1 MINSDKG
8 HLLFIHPKAASP
20 MPVID
25 TLTRKMTGAWKTREH
40 GISEYRGFH
49 RCTGCNAESDNR
61 DHFVATVTGARLLT
75 NSLAIH
81 YLALHRADVPR
92 DELAKVASLAA
103 TELDPPAKLLNPR
116 RYSSRHPRIATST
129 K

>member
-1 MINSDKG
+1 MIHSDSR

-25 TLTRKMTGAWKTREH
+25 TLTRKMAGAWKAHEH
-40 GISEYRGFH
+40 GMSEYRGFH
-49 RCTGCNAESDNR
+49 RCTGCDAESDNR
-61 DHFVATVTGARLLT
+61 DHFVVIVTGARLLT

-81 YLALHRADVPR
+81 YLAHHRADVPR

-103 TELDPPAKLLNPR
+103 EEVDPPAKLLKPR
-116 RYSSRHPRIATST
+116 WYSSRHPATPT